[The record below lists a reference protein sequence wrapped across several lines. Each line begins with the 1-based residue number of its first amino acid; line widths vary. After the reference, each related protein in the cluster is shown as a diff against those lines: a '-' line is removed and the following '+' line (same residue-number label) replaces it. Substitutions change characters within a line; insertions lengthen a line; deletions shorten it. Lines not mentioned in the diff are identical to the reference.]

1 MAEKILTTKEACTYL
16 GVSYWTLLHK
26 LVQEIPH
33 IRIGKR
39 GNIRFKKSTLDKYLD
54 EQEKK
59 SKDYLEQD
67 LTPNRREES
76 IEELR
81 EKYKKQNKGKSI
93 EEIMQNVRSM
103 R

>member
-1 MAEKILTTKEACTYL
+1 MEK
-16 GVSYWTLLHK
+16 
-26 LVQEIPH
+26 
-33 IRIGKR
+33 
-39 GNIRFKKSTLDKYLD
+39 KKWIKKFYLD

-59 SKDYLEQD
+59 SKDYIEQD
-67 LTPNRREES
+67 LTPNRREDS